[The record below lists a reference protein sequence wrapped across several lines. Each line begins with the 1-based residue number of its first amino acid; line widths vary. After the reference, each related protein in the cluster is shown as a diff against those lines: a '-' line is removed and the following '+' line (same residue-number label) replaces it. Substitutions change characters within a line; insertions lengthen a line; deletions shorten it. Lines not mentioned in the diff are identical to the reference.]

1 MNLIKTDMFYQRL
14 GGLREPLSHQLA
26 ERIIDLIASRNLQ
39 PGDMLPSQQELCEKF
54 GVSRTVVREGLQA
67 LSGLGVIRISQGVRA
82 QVVEAE
88 PAALSAMLRISAGVG
103 VKGLDNLMMVREILE
118 PQIAA
123 LAATRATADHIA
135 RMEQAIEAMDQ
146 NRSDPE
152 QYIFHDN
159 AFHLALA
166 EATDNDVLPRIIHPI
181 VNLLQEMRRVTMTVH
196 GATDR
201 AQEYHRAMLEQV
213 KHHDSAG
220 AAETM
225 KGHLAQVRGEL
236 NVATVVQHDGEPS
249 QVRRL
254 KE

>member
-1 MNLIKTDMFYQRL
+1 MAELDLVQTEMFYPRL
-14 GGLREPLSHQLA
+14 GGQREPLSQQVA

-67 LSGLGVIRISQGVRA
+67 LSGMGVIRISQGVRA
-82 QVVEAE
+82 QVVEAD

-103 VKGLDNLMMVREILE
+103 EKGLDNLMTVREILE

-123 LAATRATADHIA
+123 LAAIRATPEHIA
-135 RMEQAIEAMDQ
+135 RMEHAIEAMDQ
-146 NRSDPE
+146 NQNNPE

-159 AFHLALA
+159 EFHLALA
-166 EATDNDVLPRIIHPI
+166 EATDNDILPRIIHPI
-181 VNLLQEMRRVTMTVH
+181 VNLLQDMRRVTMTVH
-196 GATDR
+196 GATRR
-201 AQEYHRAMLEQV
+201 AQEYHRAILDQV
-213 KHHDSAG
+213 KHHDSVG

-236 NVATVVQHDGEPS
+236 DMANSAPLDAD
-249 QVRRL
+249 
-254 KE
+254 